1 MQKVLFPD
9 GDLDRNQNVINCFFL
24 VPPKPPIIFKKL
36 KKYIFFFFFNEMT
49 SKQKWTEEPGG
60 NNDQQFFLTFSRY
73 FCFNSFSIVKL
84 RDKRLSVGGNGEY
97 LDARTQMTP
106 LEASSPPG
114 FQQHPT
120 LGPDECSN

>member
-1 MQKVLFPD
+1 MRKQPQN
-9 GDLDRNQNVINCFFL
+9 RNELKSPEVIT
-24 VPPKPPIIFKKL
+24 I
-36 KKYIFFFFFNEMT
+36 
-49 SKQKWTEEPGG
+49 
-60 NNDQQFFLTFSRY
+60 NNFLTFSRY

-120 LGPDECSN
+120 LGPDQCSN